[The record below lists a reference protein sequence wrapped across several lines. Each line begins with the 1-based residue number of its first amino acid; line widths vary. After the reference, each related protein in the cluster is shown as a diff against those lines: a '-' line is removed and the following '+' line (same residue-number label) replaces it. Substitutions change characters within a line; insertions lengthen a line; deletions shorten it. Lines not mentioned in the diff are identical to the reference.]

1 MPPIKS
7 TKYISSKV
15 KNKSVI
21 NNPFVTYYKPYV
33 SSNNKPLF
41 VVNIAYYYHKNTMP
55 DVGRW
60 SLNRTDSVVSIY
72 ANVDTPKEAV
82 DSALKVWKSYAV
94 DDLVNKDVGFNYDHD
109 GIPSLHLIEVKDV
122 CMVLDNKY
130 WEKGD

>member
-60 SLNRTDSVVSIY
+60 SLNRTDSIVSIY

-109 GIPSLHLIEVKDV
+109 GVPSLHLIEVKDV

-130 WEKGD
+130 WEK

>member
-60 SLNRTDSVVSIY
+60 SLNRTDSIVSIY

-82 DSALKVWKSYAV
+82 NSALKVWKSYAV
-94 DDLVNKDVGFNYDHD
+94 DDLINKDVGFNYDSD

-122 CMVLDNKY
+122 CMVLNNKY
-130 WEKGD
+130 WEK

>member
-109 GIPSLHLIEVKDV
+109 GVPSLHLIEVKDV

-130 WEKGD
+130 WEK